1 MPTLLEIILLNLNH
15 RAPSIPKIVQIV
27 FSGILRDMFKPLSLY
42 VGLRYT
48 RAKRQNHFISFISLM
63 SMLGIALGVTA
74 LITVLSVMNGF
85 DIHIRERVFNMAPQ
99 VTVTGINGQLANWQD
114 WQKQM
119 AAVPKVMASAPF
131 VEGQGLL
138 RNDGQVAG
146 VEVQGIIPDQQ
157 AKIGVLGQMMVKGS
171 LTALTPGSFNIV
183 LGQSL
188 ALTLG
193 ASIGDKII
201 LFIPN
206 LTVTP
211 AGITPRFKRFTVAG
225 IFKAGNGF
233 GYDTGLAFIN
243 MHDAQVLFVTGSN
256 VSGLNLKVKDL
267 YDAPIVNYYISEQH
281 QSLQVSDWTQTY
293 GAIFKAVALEKT
305 MMFLLLSLIIAVAAF
320 NLVSSLVMVVTDKQ
334 ADIAI
339 LRTMGATP
347 SLIMRI
353 FMVQGCLVG
362 FAGAALGLIGGVLLA
377 LNVTHLVDWL
387 QTVLHKQLFQT
398 SVYYL
403 DYLPSQL
410 EISDVVQIVIYAL
423 VLSLLATIYPAW
435 RAARVQ
441 PAEALRYE

>member
-1 MPTLLEIILLNLNH
+1 
-15 RAPSIPKIVQIV
+15 
-27 FSGILRDMFKPLSLY
+27 MFKPLSLY
-42 VGLRYT
+42 IGVRYT

-99 VTVTGINGQLANWQD
+99 VTVSGFNGQLANWQD
-114 WQKQM
+114 WQKKM
-119 AAVPKVMASAPF
+119 VAVPQVVASAAF
-131 VEGQGLL
+131 VDGQGLL
-138 RNDGQVAG
+138 RNDAQVAG
-146 VEVQGIIPDQQ
+146 VEIQGILPEEQTQ
-157 AKIGVLGQMMVKGS
+157 LNNLSRMMVKGS
-171 LTALTPGSFNIV
+171 LNVLTPGSFNIV
-183 LGQSL
+183 LGQTL

-193 ASIGDKII
+193 ATVGDKIT

-211 AGITPRFKRFTVAG
+211 AGIVPRFKRFTVAG

-233 GYDTGLAFIN
+233 GYDTGLAFVS
-243 MHDAQVLFVTGSN
+243 MRDAQVLFMLGQN
-256 VSGLNLKVKDL
+256 VSGINLKINNM
-267 YDAPIVNYYISEQH
+267 YDAPKVNYYISQQH
-281 QSLQVSDWTQTY
+281 QSLQVTDWTQTY

-320 NLVSSLVMVVTDKQ
+320 NLVSSLVMTVTDKQ

-347 SLIMRI
+347 GLIMRI

-362 FAGAALGLIGGVLLA
+362 FAGSFLGLLGGVLLA
-377 LNVTHLVDWL
+377 LNVTRLVNWL
-387 QTVLHKQLFQT
+387 QTILHKQLFQT

-403 DYLPSQL
+403 DYLPSHL
-410 EISDVVQIVIYAL
+410 EISDVVQIVVYAL
-423 VLSLLATIYPAW
+423 LLSLLATIYPAW

>member
-1 MPTLLEIILLNLNH
+1 
-15 RAPSIPKIVQIV
+15 
-27 FSGILRDMFKPLSLY
+27 MFKPLSLY
-42 VGLRYT
+42 IGLRYT

-85 DIHIRERVFNMAPQ
+85 DIHIREKVFNMAPQ
-99 VTVTGINGQLANWQD
+99 VTVSGYNGQLTNWQD
-114 WQKQM
+114 WQKKL
-119 AAVPKVMASAPF
+119 AEVPQVLATAPF
-131 VEGQGLL
+131 VVGQGLL
-138 RNDGQVAG
+138 RNDNQVAG
-146 VEVQGIIPDQQ
+146 VEVQGIVPEQQ
-157 AKIGVLGQMMVKGS
+157 TKINNLSQMMVKGS
-171 LTALTPGSFNIV
+171 LNVLTPGSFNII

-211 AGITPRFKRFTVAG
+211 AGIVPRFKRFTVAG
-225 IFKAGNGF
+225 IFQAGNGF
-233 GYDTGLAFIN
+233 GYDTGLAFIS
-243 MHDAQVLFVTGSN
+243 MRDAQVLFMLGQD
-256 VSGLNLKVKDL
+256 VSGINLKINNL
-267 YDAPIVNYYISEQH
+267 YAAPAVNNRISIEH

-293 GAIFKAVALEKT
+293 GAIFQAVALEKT

-320 NLVSSLVMVVTDKQ
+320 NLVSSLVMTVTDKQ

-347 SLIMRI
+347 GLIMRI
-353 FMVQGCLVG
+353 FIVQGCLVG

-377 LNVTHLVDWL
+377 SNVTQLVNWL
-387 QTVLHKQLFQT
+387 QTVMHKQLFQT
-398 SVYYL
+398 SVYNL

-410 EISDVVQIVIYAL
+410 QLSDIVQIVIYAL
-423 VLSLLATIYPAW
+423 LLSLLATIYPAW